1 MIKASPAEG
10 DGFRGEGGNSLL
22 SPRAPRRGLSSSP
35 HLYHMYGATFDFIAA
50 RAARY
55 PVIMRRSQL
64 HKAIRKALHPGK
76 QKIQAVGG
84 YS

>member
-1 MIKASPAEG
+1 M
-10 DGFRGEGGNSLL
+10 
-22 SPRAPRRGLSSSP
+22 
-35 HLYHMYGATFDFIAA
+35 HGATFDFIAA